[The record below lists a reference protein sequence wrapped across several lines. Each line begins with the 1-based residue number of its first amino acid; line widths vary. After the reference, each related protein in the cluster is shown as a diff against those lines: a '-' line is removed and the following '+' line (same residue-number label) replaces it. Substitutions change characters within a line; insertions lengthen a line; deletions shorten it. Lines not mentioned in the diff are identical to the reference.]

1 MTVGALAVVGLTP
14 NFWVA
19 IILMT
24 VWALVFAII
33 GPLRQA
39 FINGVIPSNQ
49 RATVL
54 SFDNLMSSAGGV
66 IAQPAL
72 GRTADVYGYGTS
84 YVVAAVVAAFAIP
97 FEILARREHAPSDP
111 ITETEPDLETKA
123 A

>member
-1 MTVGALAVVGLTP
+1 MRSRVVGLTP
-14 NFWVA
+14 SFWVA
-19 IILMT
+19 IVLMT

-39 FINGVIPSNQ
+39 FINGVIPSDQ

-72 GRTADVYGYGTS
+72 GRTADVYGYGAS
-84 YVVAAVVAAFAIP
+84 YVVSAVVAALAIP
-97 FEILARREHAPSDP
+97 FEILARRERAPSDP
-111 ITETEPDLETKA
+111 ITDAEPDLETEA